1 MSIHYQNPNPNKRA
15 FSNSVC
21 VDGIIYTHGQL
32 GVSSR
37 ESAENFVE
45 QANKAVDLLLAELK
59 EYGAGFNDI
68 FKVNV
73 YLTNK
78 ANLLEEY
85 LPWYQERFESNP
97 NPIRTT
103 TIVEAISPNPNACI
117 KIEFVA
123 KKPE

>member
-1 MSIHYQNPNPNKRA
+1 MAIHYQNPNPNKRG
-15 FSNSVC
+15 FSHSVC
-21 VDGIIYTHGQL
+21 IDGIIYTHGQL

-37 ESAENFVE
+37 DSVESFVE

-59 EYGAGFNDI
+59 EYGASLEDV

-73 YLTNK
+73 YLTDK
-78 ANLLEEY
+78 VNLLEEY

-103 TIVEAISPNPNACI
+103 TIVEALSPNSHACI

>member
-59 EYGAGFNDI
+59 EYGASLEDI

-73 YLTNK
+73 YLTK
-78 ANLLEEY
+78 DVNLLEEY
-85 LPWYQERFESNP
+85 LPWYQERFELNP